1 MILVIDNYDSFTYN
15 LVQLIGEMD
24 HEIEV
29 IRNDKVSVD
38 RIRELAPNKIIISPG
53 PGRPE
58 DAGISLDLVK
68 ELSGEIPILGICLG
82 HQTMGAAFG
91 AKIIKA
97 PELIHGKVSKIINK
111 DKGILAGIGDF
122 EATRYHSLI
131 IDRGT
136 LTNNF
141 EITAE
146 TEDGIIMAIENQEK
160 GLYGLQFHPESIMS
174 KTGKEIVNN
183 FLAVKSEE
191 I

>member
-146 TEDGIIMAIENQEK
+146 TEDGIIMAIEDQEK